1 MDGVTYVEIQ
11 FYHLKFHNSIN
22 LWKNGQKHHKGFYSE
37 GFSYIKLIKICKKK
51 PVKKRVVYSWVWCHF
66 QKNLCSFIT
75 SWKLAKTLQIFV
87 WGPFSL
93 KLTKIYHKKEMKFWP
108 QVSFK
113 KTFCF
118 KQKLLWLEKT
128 FHVKQYFITV
138 SLVQCALESS
148 TDPNRLYMQIC
159 NTCIMR
165 ECSVLSH

>member
-1 MDGVTYVEIQ
+1 M
-11 FYHLKFHNSIN
+11 
-22 LWKNGQKHHKGFYSE
+22 KNGQKHHKGFWQWRI
-37 GFSYIKLIKICKKK
+37 FLHKINKNMQRK

-128 FHVKQYFITV
+128 FHAKQYFITV
-138 SLVQCALESS
+138 SLVQYALESS
-148 TDPNRLYMQIC
+148 TDSNRLYEQIC
-159 NTCIMR
+159 NTWYYAWMQRSFTSIFIKC
-165 ECSVLSH
+165 

>member
-1 MDGVTYVEIQ
+1 MV
-11 FYHLKFHNSIN
+11 
-22 LWKNGQKHHKGFYSE
+22 KNTVKVFDSE
-37 GFSYIKLIKICKKK
+37 GFSYMKLIKICKENQWRNVLCIRGYGVTFK
-51 PVKKRVVYSWVWCHF
+51 
-66 QKNLCSFIT
+66 KNLCSFIT

-87 WGPFSL
+87 WGPFFL

-118 KQKLLWLEKT
+118 KQKLLWLEET

-148 TDPNRLYMQIC
+148 TDPNGLYMQIC
-159 NTCIMR
+159 NTWYYAWM
-165 ECSVLSH
+165 